1 MSVANTEPRFKSCP
15 ICDAVFIGWSCD
27 YSRPHSIE
35 YDGAILSP
43 LLAGRTVV
51 EHEVVPDPLGLVLE
65 PCGCHVSPKEW
76 QLCQTARSYW
86 FARPNEV
93 EAQILAVMAE
103 EAKR

>member
-1 MSVANTEPRFKSCP
+1 MANAEPLIKGCP
-15 ICDAVFIGWSCD
+15 ICGAVFIGWSHD
-27 YSRPHSIE
+27 YIRPHSIE

-43 LLAGRTVV
+43 LLAGRRVV
-51 EHEVVPDPLGLVLE
+51 EYDVAPDPLGWVLE

-86 FARPNEV
+86 FARPDEV